1 MTTEP
6 EIRRTLSESAAR
18 QLANATKTRPQ
29 WSGITPRW
37 LVSFLPWVP
46 VEAGIYRLN
55 RVRNPLL
62 LPMRMCNAAPPAIET
77 RICRRLS
84 STMRMPLANTP

>member
-1 MTTEP
+1 MATEP

-55 RVRNPLL
+55 RVK
-62 LPMRMCNAAPPAIET
+62 EV
-77 RICRRLS
+77 CRAHRRRCA
-84 STMRMPLANTP
+84 MQPGARPRR

>member
-6 EIRRTLSESAAR
+6 EVRRTLSESAAR
-18 QLANATKTRPQ
+18 QLANATKTRAQ

-37 LVSFLPWVP
+37 LVSFLPWTP

-55 RVRNPLL
+55 RVKEG
-62 LPMRMCNAAPPAIET
+62 AA
-77 RICRRLS
+77 
-84 STMRMPLANTP
+84 